1 MGFEKVFLLQNSM
14 NLPASEIISTYVY
27 KLGIVGSAFGQSA
40 AIGLINN
47 VVGLC
52 ILLIVN
58 KICAKLQGTSLL

>member
-1 MGFEKVFLLQNSM
+1 M